1 MKKLLLMILTM
12 MLAFSLASYAQMTD
26 DQVVEYVQSGISS
39 GKSQNQIGRE
49 LLARGV
55 TQAQL
60 ERLKAQYEK
69 SQGAGSTVSKS
80 GSKTVNRD
88 TSGSR
93 SVKGG
98 TKAGNAKAGSKVNPK
113 TGTRVQSRNA
123 AQNAYADENGYTYDE
138 FGNAYDED
146 GFLVE
151 EASMK
156 EEQDPKNR
164 IFGHDIFQGMDLSF
178 EPNENIA
185 TPSDYVLGPGDEL
198 LIEIWG
204 YNEATI
210 NETISPEGRINIS
223 QVGPIYLSG
232 LTVKEASNKIKK
244 SLVSKYASIAGES
257 PNTSVSVSLGQIRT
271 ITVHVMGEVNMPG
284 TYRLSSFATVF
295 NALYH
300 ADGVT
305 DNGSLRAIKVVRG
318 GKEVGKVDV
327 YGYLFEGKSD
337 SDMRLKEG
345 DIVIVPPY
353 VNLVSVD
360 GNVKR
365 PMRYEMKESE
375 PVGKL
380 LEYAGGFSSEAHRGD
395 VSVVRKTGAE
405 RQVFTVKSGNFSS
418 FTMDDG
424 DEVTVGAVTER
435 FSNKVEIE
443 GAVMRPGKYELGGDI
458 ATVRQLVAAA
468 GGLLED
474 AFLNRAVITR
484 EKADLTL
491 STISVSL
498 GAVIAGTAQDVLLKK
513 NDIVTVSSLSEIED
527 PGILT
532 INGYVFNP
540 GSFPYAD
547 NTTVEDLI
555 LMAGGLL
562 DGASFARVDI
572 ARRVSDPMSVMPND
586 TLGVSYS
593 FPLKNGLVLE
603 GGEYF
608 TLKPYDVVSVR
619 KSPGYRE
626 QRFVKASGE
635 LAFPGEYVLVN
646 EGERVSQLVERAGG
660 ITSHAFLKG
669 ATLVR
674 RMNDEERALAEATKR
689 LAQKGSTRD
698 TIKIDDV
705 KDNYNVAIQLDKALE
720 KPGSDY
726 DLILREGD
734 ELVVPEFLSTVKISG
749 TVMYPNTVL
758 YLPGKKL
765 SYYINAAGGYGQ
777 RAKRSKVYIVYM
789 NGTVAK
795 GRGSQKIEPG
805 CEIIVPVRPESK
817 GMSTG
822 EIISLGTSAAS
833 LGTMV
838 ATLVNLLK

>member
-1 MKKLLLMILTM
+1 MF
-12 MLAFSLASYAQMTD
+12 AFSLTSYAQMTD
-26 DQVVEYVQSGISS
+26 DQVVEYVQSGLDS
-39 GKSQNQIGRE
+39 GKSQNQIARE

-55 TQAQL
+55 TQSQL
-60 ERLKAQYEK
+60 ERLKSQYEK
-69 SQGAGSTVSKS
+69 SQNGTGTTTSKS
-80 GSKTVNRD
+80 GSKSVNRD
-88 TSGSR
+88 TSASR
-93 SVKGG
+93 SVKSS
-98 TKAGNAKAGSKVNPK
+98 TKSASKSSVTAARTQNQAYTGMDEADAYTAEGETVVN
-113 TGTRVQSRNA
+113 
-123 AQNAYADENGYTYDE
+123 E
-138 FGNAYDED
+138 
-146 GFLVE
+146 VE
-151 EASMK
+151 T
-156 EEQDPKNR
+156 DPKNR

-232 LTVKEASNKIKK
+232 LTVKEASNKIKN

-271 ITVHVMGEVNMPG
+271 ITVNVMGEVNMPG

-327 YGYLFEGKSD
+327 YGYLFNGKSD

-345 DIVIVPPY
+345 DIIIVPPY
-353 VNLVSVD
+353 INLVSVD

-365 PMRYEMKESE
+365 PMRYEMSE
-375 PVGKL
+375 NEPIAKL

-395 VSVVRKTGAE
+395 VNVVRKTGTE
-405 RQVFTVKSGNFSS
+405 RKVFTVKSNNFSS

-435 FSNKVEIE
+435 YANKVEIE
-443 GAVMRPGKYELGGDI
+443 GAVVRPGAYELGGDI
-458 ATVRQLVAAA
+458 ATVRQLVNAA

-484 EKADLTL
+484 EKPDLTL

-498 GAVIAGTAQDVLLKK
+498 GAVVAGTAQDVLLKK
-513 NDIVTVSSLSEIED
+513 NDIVSVSSLSEIED
-527 PGILT
+527 PGVLT

-540 GSFPYAD
+540 GTFPYAE

-562 DGASFARVDI
+562 DGASYARVDI

-586 TLGVSYS
+586 TLGVAFS

-603 GGEYF
+603 GGEYS
-608 TLKPYDVVSVR
+608 TLQPYDVVSVR

-626 QRFVKASGE
+626 QRFVKATGE

-646 EGERVSQLVERAGG
+646 EGERISQLVEMAGG
-660 ITSHAFLKG
+660 VTSHAFLKG
-669 ATLVR
+669 ATIVR
-674 RMNDEERALAEATKR
+674 RMNDEERALAEATQK
-689 LAQKGSTRD
+689 LASSSLKDSLKVEQ
-698 TIKIDDV
+698 IKDS
-705 KDNYNVAIQLDKALE
+705 YTVAIHLDKALE

-749 TVMYPNTVL
+749 TVMHPNTVL
-758 YLPGKKL
+758 YLPGKSL
-765 SYYINAAGGYGQ
+765 GYYIDAAGGYGQ
-777 RAKRSKVYIVYM
+777 RAKRSKVYVVYM
-789 NGTVAK
+789 NGMVTK
-795 GRGSQKIEPG
+795 GSANIEPG
-805 CEIIVPVRPESK
+805 CEIIVPSKPERKS
-817 GMSTG
+817 MSTG
-822 EIISLGTSAAS
+822 EIISIGTSAAS
-833 LGTMV
+833 LGTMI
-838 ATLVNLLK
+838 ATLVNMIKK